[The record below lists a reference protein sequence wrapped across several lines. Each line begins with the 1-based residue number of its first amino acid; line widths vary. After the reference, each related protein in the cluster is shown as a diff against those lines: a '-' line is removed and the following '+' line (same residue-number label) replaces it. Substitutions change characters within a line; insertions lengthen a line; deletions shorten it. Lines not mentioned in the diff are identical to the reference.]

1 MKTAYF
7 TAIRQIEIREE
18 PVPKLSQPG
27 DVLLR
32 IDRVGV
38 CGSDVHYF
46 VDGHIGDDWVPMPA
60 TLGHELS
67 ATVVEA
73 GAAVGRLGD
82 GLLGDGRLGDGR
94 LGDGR
99 LAVGDRVAV
108 DPAVACGRCD
118 QCLQGRANTCRAMNF
133 MGCPGQGPGAA
144 AEYRVLPAK
153 NCIPI
158 PDSLS
163 LDQAVLVEPL
173 AVGLYSARMAQLKPD
188 TLIGILGS
196 GPIGLSVL
204 LAAKATGTCTAFI
217 TDLLDARLDV
227 AKTLGADWTK
237 KAVKDDAYAAEELE
251 EAILGEAADGLDVV
265 FECSGDPACIDQA
278 QRLLAPGGTLVMIGI
293 TPEVRV
299 EFDAHMMRRKE
310 LTFKSVRRQDS
321 CMKAVIDLMAA
332 EKINADAMITHHFP
346 LEQTQEA
353 FELAAGYED
362 GVVKALIDVT

>member
-7 TAIRQIEIREE
+7 TAVQQIEIREE
-18 PVPKLSQPG
+18 PVPKLSGPG

-32 IDRVGV
+32 IERVGV

-46 VDGHIGDDWVPMPA
+46 VDGHIGNDWVPMPA
-60 TLGHELS
+60 TLGHECS
-67 ATVVEA
+67 ATVMEV
-73 GAAVGRLGD
+73 GQSGGRLGD
-82 GLLGDGRLGDGR
+82 GH
-94 LGDGR
+94 

-118 QCLQGRANTCRAMNF
+118 QCLQSRANTCRKMNF

-163 LDQAVLVEPL
+163 LDQAALVEPL
-173 AVGLYSARMAQLKPD
+173 AVGLYSVQLAALKPAA
-188 TLIGILGS
+188 LIGILGS
-196 GPIGLSVL
+196 GPVGLGVL
-204 LAAKATGTCTAFI
+204 LAAKATGVCTAFI

-227 AKTLGADWTK
+227 AKTLGADLTK
-237 KAVKDDAYAAEELE
+237 KALKGDARGAEELE
-251 EAILGEAADGLDVV
+251 AAILGEAADGLDVV

-278 QRLLAPGGTLVMIGI
+278 QRLLGPGGTLVMIGI

-310 LTFKSVRRQDS
+310 LTFKNVRRQDG
-321 CMKAVIDLMAA
+321 CMKAVVDLMAA
-332 EKINADAMITHHFP
+332 GKINADAMITHHFP